1 MDKPK
6 IHIST
11 DLSSTEYG
19 NLESHIRLH
28 NTGVTHM
35 LGVSCLSCSS
45 NHLVEISHVW
55 WIFKMSS
62 WRKNDC
68 LEVSDHFK
76 FAIKC
81 LRSKIKP
88 LNEQSLTLKIYIALK
103 HSSFLSSFYWM
114 PGCPVVSTGK
124 MLLPSAKCCFE
135 VLPGGG

>member
-35 LGVSCLSCSS
+35 SGVSCLSYASHYLAG
-45 NHLVEISHVW
+45 NVHVW
-55 WIFKMSS
+55 WIL
-62 WRKNDC
+62 KNDC

-76 FAIKC
+76 F
-81 LRSKIKP
+81 
-88 LNEQSLTLKIYIALK
+88 
-103 HSSFLSSFYWM
+103 
-114 PGCPVVSTGK
+114 
-124 MLLPSAKCCFE
+124 
-135 VLPGGG
+135 